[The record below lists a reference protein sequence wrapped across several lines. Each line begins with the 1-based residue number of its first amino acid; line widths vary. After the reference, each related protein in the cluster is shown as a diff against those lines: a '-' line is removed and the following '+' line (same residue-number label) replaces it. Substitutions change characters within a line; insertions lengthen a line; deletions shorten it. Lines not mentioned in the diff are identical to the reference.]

1 MSIGHVEL
9 GQRLR
14 ALRKQASETV
24 VETADAVGSTHG
36 HLSALELGRIKRPS
50 FKLLQALANHFGM
63 TSSELTGETIRDPE
77 IIKNIMKGFGMEGRR
92 CLKCKSEA
100 LVIETKQTRSGD
112 EGMTHF
118 IICLALKPGMP
129 SALDPLAVR
138 PFYGRLLM

>member
-24 VETADAVGSTHG
+24 VETANAVGSTHG

-63 TSSELTGETIRDPE
+63 TSSELTGETGGSDLSTMAQQIAHWFDHELSDSGRSVVVGMMQEMRD
-77 IIKNIMKGFGMEGRR
+77 
-92 CLKCKSEA
+92 
-100 LVIETKQTRSGD
+100 RS
-112 EGMTHF
+112 
-118 IICLALKPGMP
+118 
-129 SALDPLAVR
+129 
-138 PFYGRLLM
+138 